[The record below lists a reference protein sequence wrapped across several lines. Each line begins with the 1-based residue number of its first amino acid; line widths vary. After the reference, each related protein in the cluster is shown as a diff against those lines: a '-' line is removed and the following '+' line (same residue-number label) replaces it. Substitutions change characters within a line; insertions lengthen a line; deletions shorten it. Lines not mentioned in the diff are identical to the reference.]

1 MHIKDGEIAAVESY
15 ERLSA
20 ALPQVQ
26 VVGDGTGIVL
36 PGLVNTH
43 THLSEAFLAGLG
55 SDLPLFTWGQE
66 IITPA
71 GRHLTREMAREGSVL
86 KVAELI
92 RSGVTCINDMFVHGN
107 PDSYASLG
115 VAEGLAL
122 TGMRG
127 VVSFGAEDAVG
138 GLCDTEGLGVS
149 RILDEQEALFEI
161 ASSNALVGF
170 RYGIGTLLGQSDELL
185 AAGAALCHDR
195 DWGIHTH
202 LAEVNEEL
210 LEARERWGHRTIDH
224 AESLGILSS
233 RLLAAHV
240 IWVTESD
247 IELLAERSVSV
258 AHNPVANMILGS
270 GVCPVTQ
277 LQAAGLAVGIGTD
290 GAASNDS
297 QNMLEAVKAT
307 SLLQKVHHTNPAILP
322 AQKTLE
328 MATIDGARA
337 LGLEHEIGSL
347 ELGKRA
353 DVVLAGGT
361 AELATIHDPYQQ
373 IVYCTSPRSI
383 SDVWIDGH
391 QVLRACELVAID
403 EDKQIDRCRP
413 LAESLTRD
421 AGLQQRGWSWLSTT

>member
-1 MHIKDGEIAAVESY
+1 MGPLGALRDAAVHLKDGEIAAVDSY

-66 IITPA
+66 IIIPA

-115 VAEGLAL
+115 VVEGLAL

-149 RILDEQEALFEI
+149 RILDEQEALFET

-185 AAGAALCHDR
+185 TAGAALC
-195 DWGIHTH
+195 
-202 LAEVNEEL
+202 
-210 LEARERWGHRTIDH
+210 
-224 AESLGILSS
+224 
-233 RLLAAHV
+233 
-240 IWVTESD
+240 
-247 IELLAERSVSV
+247 
-258 AHNPVANMILGS
+258 
-270 GVCPVTQ
+270 
-277 LQAAGLAVGIGTD
+277 
-290 GAASNDS
+290 
-297 QNMLEAVKAT
+297 
-307 SLLQKVHHTNPAILP
+307 
-322 AQKTLE
+322 
-328 MATIDGARA
+328 
-337 LGLEHEIGSL
+337 
-347 ELGKRA
+347 
-353 DVVLAGGT
+353 
-361 AELATIHDPYQQ
+361 
-373 IVYCTSPRSI
+373 
-383 SDVWIDGH
+383 
-391 QVLRACELVAID
+391 
-403 EDKQIDRCRP
+403 
-413 LAESLTRD
+413 
-421 AGLQQRGWSWLSTT
+421 